1 MLKATSFCFSEKQ
14 IYNQEVLAIV
24 MQQLIDVT
32 PIPTLYM
39 RTVIQSVTMYPKLT
53 GFVMI
58 MMQRLIGKQIWK
70 YPKVWEGFIKCCQRI
85 KPVCHQVLLQ
95 LPLVQLKEVID
106 DTAPDLKEHLTR
118 HVQSLNPNQVFNLE
132 RRKIFLFKSYGN

>member
-1 MLKATSFCFSEKQ
+1 
-14 IYNQEVLAIV
+14 

-39 RTVIQSVTMYPKLT
+39 RSVIQSVTTYPKLT

-70 YPKVWEGFIKCCQRI
+70 YPKVWEGFVKCCQRI

-95 LPLVQLKEVID
+95 LPPAQLKEVFTI
-106 DTAPDLKEHLTR
+106 APDLKEHVCK
-118 HVQSLNPNQVFNLE
+118 HIQSLNPQQVKINFFILE
-132 RRKIFLFKSYGN
+132 ICFI

>member
-1 MLKATSFCFSEKQ
+1 
-14 IYNQEVLAIV
+14 

-39 RTVIQSVTMYPKLT
+39 RTVIQSVSVYPKLT

-70 YPKVWEGFIKCCQRI
+70 YPKVWEGFVKCCQKI
-85 KPVCHQVLLQ
+85 KPVCHQVLFQ
-95 LPLVQLKEVID
+95 LPPAQLKEVFK
-106 DTAPDLKEHLTR
+106 TAPDLKEHVCK
-118 HVQSLNPNQVFNLE
+118 HVQSMNPQQVKYGP
-132 RRKIFLFKSYGN
+132 KI